1 MGKFMKFFQTKVV
14 PIMVKLGNQRHLN
27 AVRNGLVLV
36 IPFIIVGSAFLIIGN
51 LPIDGWSETLG
62 DFGAKLAA
70 PVAVTFGVLAL
81 IVSAGIGYNLAKAY
95 GLDGISGAILSLVG
109 FLLTQLTEEYTLN
122 IDNFGAS
129 GLFTAIV
136 IALLSVEIF
145 RFFVTR
151 GLIIKLPEGVP
162 SAVANSF
169 VSLVP
174 AAVVIILLWT
184 IRVVADFDIT
194 QFLTILF
201 SPVVFALNTLPGI
214 LVYEFMVCLLWT
226 VGIHGDTV
234 VGSIGE
240 PIFLQFLAA
249 NTAAYAAH
257 EAVPYIT
264 ATGFHSMFVL
274 VGGTGATLGLVL
286 LMLRSREKTYKSLG
300 KLAFPSAIFQINE
313 PVTFGFPIVL
323 NPTMMIPFI
332 FIPLILT
339 TGTYLLMDF
348 DMIAKPVA
356 MVPWTMIPILGPFLT
371 TGGDWRAAAWS
382 AVCIVISVIVYYPFF
397 KSAEKQQLA
406 EESEI
411 TKTTAD
417 QTVIM

>member
-1 MGKFMKFFQTKVV
+1 MSGFMSFFQTKIV
-14 PIMVKLGNQRHLN
+14 PVMVRLGNQRHLN
-27 AVRNGLVLV
+27 AVRNGLVLA
-36 IPFIIVGSAFLIIGN
+36 IPFIIAGSAFLIIGN
-51 LPIDGWSETLG
+51 LPLAGWPETLG
-62 DFGAKLAA
+62 EFGLKLAA

-81 IVSAGIGYNLAKAY
+81 IVSAGIGYNLAKVY
-95 GLDGISGAILSLVG
+95 ELDGISGAVLSLVG
-109 FLLTQLTEEYTLN
+109 FLLSQLTGEYALN
-122 IDNFGAS
+122 TENFGAP

-136 IALLSVEIF
+136 IALISVEIF
-145 RFFVTR
+145 RFCVTR
-151 GLIIKLPEGVP
+151 GLVIRLPEGVP
-162 SAVANSF
+162 PSVANSF
-169 VSLVP
+169 VSLIP
-174 AAVVIILLWT
+174 AAVVILLLWT
-184 IRVVADFDIT
+184 IRVAADFNIT
-194 QFLTILF
+194 QFLAVLF

-214 LVYEFMVCLLWT
+214 LIYEFMVCLLWT

-257 EAVPYIT
+257 QAVPYVT
-264 ATGFHSMFVL
+264 ATGFHNMFVL
-274 VGGTGATLGLVL
+274 IGGTGATLGLVV
-286 LMLRSREKTYKSLG
+286 LMLCSREKTYKSLG

-332 FIPLILT
+332 FTPLLLT

-348 DMIAKPVA
+348 DMITKPVA
-356 MVPWTMIPILGPFLT
+356 MVPWTMIPVLGPFLT

-382 AVCIVISVIVYYPFF
+382 GVCIIISVIVYYPFF

-406 EESEI
+406 EEAKMTE
-411 TKTTAD
+411 TTVEQA
-417 QTVIM
+417 TGM